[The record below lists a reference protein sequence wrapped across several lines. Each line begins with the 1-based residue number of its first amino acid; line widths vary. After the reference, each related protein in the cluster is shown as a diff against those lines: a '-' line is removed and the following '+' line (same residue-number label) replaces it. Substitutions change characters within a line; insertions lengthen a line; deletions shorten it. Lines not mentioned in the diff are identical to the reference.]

1 MDIAKTCIQRL
12 QEMKAERQCHERE
25 WRECYEMAAP
35 ERLPEFDGIKEDTKR
50 VRANL
55 FDTTGADAT
64 QVLASSIVSGTTP
77 ANAVWFKAVP
87 DGISP

>member
-25 WRECYEMAAP
+25 WRGGYDIAAP
-35 ERLPEFDGIKEDTKR
+35 ERLPEFDGVKEDTKR

-64 QVLASSIVSGTTP
+64 QVLARSMGS
-77 ANAVWFKAVP
+77 
-87 DGISP
+87 